1 MKTLN
6 WKFKAFVQNFIALLP
21 RKISYELYFQ
31 TQRYFG
37 GLKKPFNPTPH
48 FPVAVS
54 MLKKIQQY
62 AGGIN
67 GKTFFEAGTG
77 HVPLLPIAFWLCGAE
92 EIITVDLN
100 PYIRNELIMDLLFF
114 VNVEQERI
122 KNIFND

>member
-37 GLKKPFNPTPH
+37 GLKKPFNPMPH
-48 FPVAVS
+48 FSAAVS

-62 AGGIN
+62 AGGGGVK
-67 GKTFFEAGTG
+67 GKTFFEVGTG
-77 HVPLLPIAFWLCGAE
+77 RVPLLPIAFWLCGAG

-100 PYIRNELIMDLLFF
+100 PYIRIS
-114 VNVEQERI
+114 VYP
-122 KNIFND
+122 